1 MVKYQLLDTFKYS
14 IDESVI
20 SRTDGVEAEYQ
31 RRINGYSTVVTRM
44 YPKLFESEEKN
55 GTKDPLF
62 FVETLDVNGLI
73 SQIYR
78 KSAEITNLN
87 NDIPGVARNSFINTL
102 LVNEIKYT
110 NEIEGVETDSEEI
123 GTIVGDLDNNQG
135 RRLASTI
142 NLYLDTLKQKVV
154 KINSLSDIRSLYDG
168 LLKGEISERKLP
180 DGLLFRNG
188 PVRIGTQFE
197 TYHQPPIS
205 EAEINVA
212 LSSLIDFMNDPD
224 LDPILKA
231 VVSHFVFENTHPFYD
246 GNGRTGRYLISAY
259 LASKVD
265 VLTGLS
271 LSNAIRN
278 SSSKYYKA
286 FRTASK
292 LSNRADVTQFIQD
305 MLLIILAG
313 QNDVIENLT
322 DKKNVLNT
330 VSLNIKRHTEDVIE
344 RRVLDLLAQS
354 QLFNATLS
362 MSISD
367 NDIIEALHN
376 KGVAKAKVKR
386 YLKQL
391 EDENEIVQTLGR
403 PLKHKISM
411 PFWTKLTEE

>member
-168 LLKGEISERKLP
+168 LLRGEISERKLP

-278 SSSKYYKA
+278 SSPKYYKA

-330 VSLNIKRHTEDVIE
+330 VRLNIKRHTEDAIE

-411 PFWTKLTEE
+411 PFWAKLTEE

>member
-73 SQIYR
+73 SQIYI

-330 VSLNIKRHTEDVIE
+330 VRLNIKRHTEDAIE

-411 PFWTKLTEE
+411 SFWTKLTEE